1 MQIVTANNWT
11 ELREHYRRVRGKTER
26 AEEDNSLIG
35 RIIVSN
41 NSINGYVHGFS
52 YIYSIGLTYLT

>member
-1 MQIVTANNWT
+1 MMIPPEVLLLLRNVYTILWT

-26 AEEDNSLIG
+26 AEEDYSLIG

-41 NSINGYVHGFS
+41 NSING
-52 YIYSIGLTYLT
+52 